1 MNEIEKAENMLPPE
15 PEKKPGKKVP
25 GRKLPKPVFSNTMK
39 GRQTALA
46 FVLMCIITVI
56 AGSGIVKTGASAMH
70 ESYNTA
76 FEEEK
81 NAAYDTQ
88 YNKYYERAEKEYHLS
103 NRDKITIEDLKE
115 MANLEVLNV
124 SDTEYIISDTKDT
137 GNGITSWLEV
147 PGQGTY
153 IVNLQAAEFIVDNE
167 REYVLVRAPYPEIT
181 NISIDYKN
189 VNKLLF
195 QNNIFN
201 ESYAVGEDLA
211 RAQLNSAD
219 LLIKKEFAS
228 NQHFYL
234 SAQDAAVSSIQ
245 CLVKQ
250 LNPTVPDMTVEVE
263 FY

>member
-1 MNEIEKAENMLPPE
+1 MNKIDMTEDKLAPETQPVPDRNPPRPKLPETRSNKEIPAIVLLVVLSLIFNFFTVRIGVSALKDSYKATYED
-15 PEKKPGKKVP
+15 EKK
-25 GRKLPKPVFSNTMK
+25 T
-39 GRQTALA
+39 
-46 FVLMCIITVI
+46 
-56 AGSGIVKTGASAMH
+56 
-70 ESYNTA
+70 
-76 FEEEK
+76 
-81 NAAYDTQ
+81 AYDAQ
-88 YNKYYERAEKEYHLS
+88 YDKYYKQAEKDYHVA
-103 NRDKITIEDLKE
+103 NRAAISVKELKE
-115 MANLEVLNV
+115 TANLEVLNV
-124 SDTEYIISDTKDT
+124 SDTEYIVSEDKDN
-137 GNGITSWLEV
+137 GKGITSWLEV

-181 NISIDYKN
+181 NISIDYGN
-189 VNKLLF
+189 VKKLLF
-195 QNNIFN
+195 KNNIFDD
-201 ESYAVGEDLA
+201 SYSVGEDLA

-250 LNPTVPDMTVEVE
+250 LNPKLPDLTVDVE